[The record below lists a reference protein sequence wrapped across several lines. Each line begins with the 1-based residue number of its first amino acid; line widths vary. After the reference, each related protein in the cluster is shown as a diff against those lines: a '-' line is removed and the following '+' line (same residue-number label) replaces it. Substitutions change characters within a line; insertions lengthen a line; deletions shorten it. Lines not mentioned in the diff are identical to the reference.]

1 MQQKHHEA
9 AAIDFE
15 HIQRKL
21 AEHERGLLGEKRYRK
36 NAVLVPLIQTAENRL
51 AVVFTKRASTLRRQ
65 PGEISF
71 PGGHWEETDET
82 EWSTAQRE
90 TSEELQ
96 LPMDTIQYM
105 GALDVLVMPSRMIV
119 YPFVGYLAR
128 PELIQPNPQEVD
140 EFFAVELDRLRSIR
154 PARYEVMVKV
164 QPEPDFPF
172 HLIPNGEN
180 YAWATTKV
188 PQLFYEVDGRIIWG
202 LTARILAHFLAVVGG
217 ENDA

>member
-1 MQQKHHEA
+1 MQRKHHEA
-9 AAIDFE
+9 AAIEFE
-15 HIQRKL
+15 QIQRKL
-21 AEHERGLLGEKRYRK
+21 EEHEPGLLGEKRYRK
-36 NAVLVPLIQTAENRL
+36 NAVLVPLMKTAENRL

-71 PGGHWEETDET
+71 PGGHREETDES
-82 EWSTAQRE
+82 EWCTAQRE

-96 LPMDTIQYM
+96 LPADTIQYM

-119 YPFVGYLAR
+119 YPFVGFLAR
-128 PELIQPNPQEVD
+128 PELIVPNPQEV
-140 EFFAVELDRLRSIR
+140 EEVFAVELDRLCAIQ
-154 PARYEVMVKV
+154 PACHEVTVKI

-180 YAWATTKV
+180 YAWGTAKV

-202 LTARILAHFLAVVGG
+202 LTARILSHFLTVVGV
-217 ENDA
+217 EPDA

>member
-9 AAIDFE
+9 AAFDFE

-21 AEHERGLLGEKRYRK
+21 SEHERGLLGEKRYRK
-36 NAVLVPLIQTAENRL
+36 NAVLVPLIKTSENRL

-71 PGGHWEETDET
+71 PGGHREETDET
-82 EWSTAQRE
+82 EWSTALRE

-96 LPMDTIQYM
+96 LPADSIQYM

-119 YPFVGYLAR
+119 YPFVGLLAR

-140 EFFAVELDRLRSIR
+140 EIFTVELDRLLSIQ
-154 PARYEVMVKV
+154 PACYEVTIKME
-164 QPEPDFPF
+164 PEPDFPF
-172 HLIPNGEN
+172 HLIPHGEN
-180 YAWATTKV
+180 YAWGTGKV

-202 LTARILAHFLAVVGG
+202 LTARILSHFLTVVGT
-217 ENDA
+217 